1 MQIQTLQE
9 SIKKLKLSH
18 IAQHH
23 ETIAE
28 DAAKKSWTHLEF
40 LERLIQGE
48 ISIRKQHALK
58 RRVQKAHLPVIK
70 TLDQYLWNW
79 PSTINQQ
86 EIMHTFRLG
95 FLEKRTNVIFL
106 GSVGIGKTHLA
117 TALAYTACQHEYS
130 TLFTTAI
137 EAVNNLVAAHAQ
149 QRLKNELNKY
159 LSPQLLVLDELGY
172 LPLDKTGADM
182 LFQIISQRYEKA
194 STIITTNK
202 PFKQWATIFNNDAGI
217 ASAIL
222 DRLLHNA
229 TTIVIEGKSYRM
241 KDRI

>member
-1 MQIQTLQE
+1 MQTLTLQE
-9 SIKKLKLSH
+9 SIKELKLSH
-18 IAQHH
+18 IAQHY

-48 ISIRKQHALK
+48 IGIRKQHALK
-58 RRVQKAHLPVIK
+58 RRVQKAHFPVIK
-70 TLDQYLWNW
+70 TIDQYQWNW

-106 GSVGIGKTHLA
+106 GSVGVGKTHLA
-117 TALAYTACQHEYS
+117 SALAYTACQHEYS
-130 TLFTTAI
+130 TLFTTAV

-159 LSPQLLVLDELGY
+159 LSPKLLVLDELGY
-172 LPLDKTGADM
+172 LPLDKTGADL

-202 PFKQWATIFNNDAGI
+202 PFKQWPTIFNNDTGI

-241 KDRI
+241 KNRI